1 LAAFGH
7 SCRRSQRLRQ
17 SWGYFQPRAGSTIGR
32 HVETAAIS
40 YRVADFLKRH
50 PPFNA
55 IDDADLLELAA
66 RGRVRFY
73 EPNQYILWQGEPHR
87 VQLFVIQQGTVSLW
101 DEAGEARLPD
111 VRGAGDMLGVE
122 RYNNAPNCLCSAR
135 AESDVVVYAFPQDDF
150 DACVMKYQS
159 AAQYV
164 AAEGRVTADY
174 QPTGEKRAPQQT
186 FLHNL
191 VGARPPETC
200 RPETSIREAARQIL
214 STSSDALAVVDD
226 AKRIRGVVT
235 TDSLLQWLAHGEGG
249 GEQPVELIVS
259 GPPTVVAPDTS
270 VADAVLAMEGSR
282 VSALAITTSA
292 GADGGLQAIVTAADL
307 SQLFGEQPSTI
318 VRGIRAARTTA
329 ELRVLNRR
337 ARAFTLDHLSDAS
350 SVEWLA
356 RLAHMVDVAI
366 VTRVLALAGL
376 ERTAVCWCMSG
387 AAGRAESLTAV
398 VPQLVAIASDALACA
413 EASHGFQ
420 RVSDLLLECDY
431 LPETE
436 TSFETAFYVATVDEW
451 QARYRGWIQD
461 PVRQQMYLARQG
473 VDLRAISGTRSLW
486 TIIEAAVTSAV
497 DRDFVHV
504 LANDCLASLPPLT
517 FYQDAVIDRGGERHS
532 TFQLGHSA
540 LQPLVDVGRVFG
552 IAAGTSLGGSTLERF
567 AVARTLLPA
576 DEAIFREASDA
587 MRVMLWQQGRVG
599 IGQGTTGTELPPALL
614 SRHDRHLLK
623 GGFRAILRLI
633 EFTGDRGWIDRL

>member
-1 LAAFGH
+1 MHNGA
-7 SCRRSQRLRQ
+7 
-17 SWGYFQPRAGSTIGR
+17 

-55 IDDADLLELAA
+55 IDDTDLLELAA

-73 EPNQYILWQGEPHR
+73 EPNQYLLWQGEPHR

-101 DEAGEARLPD
+101 DEAGEARLRD

-122 RYNNAPNCLCSAR
+122 RYNDAPNCLCSVR

-150 DACVMKYQS
+150 DACVMKYPT

-174 QPTGEKRAPQQT
+174 QPAGEHRAPQQT
-186 FLHNL
+186 FLHHL
-191 VGARPPETC
+191 AGVHPPETC
-200 RPETSIREAARQIL
+200 GPEISIREAARQIL
-214 STSSDALAVVDD
+214 NTSSDALGVLDSS
-226 AKRIRGVVT
+226 KRIRGVVT
-235 TDSLLQWLAHGEGG
+235 IDSLLHWLAQGDGDV
-249 GEQPVELIVS
+249 EQPVERIVT

-282 VSALAITTSA
+282 VSALAITTNA
-292 GADGGLQAIVTAADL
+292 AADGGLQAIVTAGDL
-307 SQLFGEQPSTI
+307 GQLFGEQPSTI
-318 VRGIRAARTTA
+318 VRGIHAARTTA
-329 ELRVLNRR
+329 ELRALNRR
-337 ARAFTLDHLSDAS
+337 ARAFTLAHLTDAT

-356 RLAHMVDVAI
+356 RLAHLVDVAI

-376 ERTAVCWCMSG
+376 EHAAVCWCMSG
-387 AAGRAESLTAV
+387 ASGRGESLTAV
-398 VPQLVAIASDALACA
+398 APQLVAIAADAAACA
-413 EASHGFQ
+413 TAATAFQ
-420 RVSDLLLECDY
+420 CVSDLLRQCDY
-431 LPETE
+431 LPDTE
-436 TSFETAFYVATVDEW
+436 SSFDPAFYIVTVDEW
-451 QARYRGWIQD
+451 QTRFRGWILD
-461 PVRQQMYLARQG
+461 PVRQQMYRARTLF
-473 VDLRAISGTRSLW
+473 DLRAIGGDRTLRASVES
-486 TIIEAAVTSAV
+486 AVTGAV

-517 FYQDAVIDRGGERHS
+517 FYQDAVIDRGGERHA

-552 IAAGTSLGGSTLERF
+552 IAGGTTLGRSTLERF
-567 AVARTLLPA
+567 AAARTLLPA

-587 MRVMLWQQGRVG
+587 LRVMLWQQGRVG
-599 IGQGTTGTELPPALL
+599 IGQGTSGSELPPALL

-633 EFTGDRGWIDRL
+633 EFTGNREWIERL

>member
-1 LAAFGH
+1 
-7 SCRRSQRLRQ
+7 
-17 SWGYFQPRAGSTIGR
+17 
-32 HVETAAIS
+32 VETAAIS

-55 IDDADLLELAA
+55 IDDEDLLELAA

-87 VQLFVIQQGTVSLW
+87 LQLFVIQQGTVSLW
-101 DEAGEARLPD
+101 DEASEAARLRD

-122 RYNNAPNCLCSAR
+122 RYNDAPNCLCSVR

-150 DACVMKYQS
+150 DACVMKYPS

-174 QPTGEKRAPQQT
+174 QPTGEQRAPQQT

-200 RPETSIREAARQIL
+200 APGTSIREAARQIL
-214 STSSDALAVVDD
+214 STSSNALAVVDA

-235 TDSLLQWLAHGEGG
+235 VDALLQWLADGTGDVD
-249 GEQPVELIVS
+249 QPVEQIVA

-270 VADAVLAMEGSR
+270 VADAVLAMEGAQ
-282 VSALAITTSA
+282 VSAVAITSNAT
-292 GADGGLQAIVTAADL
+292 ADGGLQAIVTAADL
-307 SQLFGEQPSTI
+307 GQLFGEQPSTI

-337 ARAFTLDHLSDAS
+337 ARAFTLEHLTEAAA
-350 SVEWLA
+350 VEWLA
-356 RLAHMVDVAI
+356 KLAHMVDVAI

-376 ERTAVCWCMSG
+376 EHIAVCWCMTG
-387 AAGRAESLTAV
+387 AAGRGESLTAV
-398 VPQLVAIASDALACA
+398 APQLVAIAADAAACA
-413 EASHGFQ
+413 AASQGFR

-431 LPETE
+431 LPEPE
-436 TSFETAFYVATVDEW
+436 SSFDAAFCVATVDQW

-461 PVRQQMYLARQG
+461 PVRQQTYLVRTLF
-473 VDLRAISGTRSLW
+473 DLRAISGDRSLW
-486 TIIEAAVTSAV
+486 TSVESAVTGAV

-517 FYQDAVIDRGGERHS
+517 FYQDAVIDRGGERHA

-552 IAAGTSLGGSTLERF
+552 IAGGSTLGRSTLERF
-567 AVARTLLPA
+567 AGARALLPA

-599 IGQGTTGTELPPALL
+599 IGQETSGTELPPAVL

>member
-1 LAAFGH
+1 M
-7 SCRRSQRLRQ
+7 
-17 SWGYFQPRAGSTIGR
+17 
-32 HVETAAIS
+32 ETAAIS

-55 IDDADLLELAA
+55 IDDEDLLELAA

-87 VQLFVIQQGTVSLW
+87 LQLFVIQQGTVSLW
-101 DEAGEARLPD
+101 DEASDAARLRD

-122 RYNNAPNCLCSAR
+122 RYNDAPNCLCSVR
-135 AESDVVVYAFPQDDF
+135 AESDVVVYGFPQDDF
-150 DACVMKYQS
+150 DACVMKYPA

-174 QPTGEKRAPQQT
+174 QPTYEQRAPQQA

-191 VGARPPETC
+191 LGGRPPETC
-200 RPETSIREAARQIL
+200 RPETSIREAARQIV
-214 STSSDALAVVDD
+214 STSIDALAVVD
-226 AKRIRGVVT
+226 AEKRVRGVVT
-235 TDSLLQWLAHGEGG
+235 IDSLLRWLAHGEGG
-249 GEQPVELIVS
+249 VEQPVKEIVA
-259 GPPTVVAPDTS
+259 GPPTIIAPDTS

-282 VSALAITTSA
+282 VSALAITTNTA
-292 GADGGLQAIVTAADL
+292 ADGGLQALVTAADL
-307 SQLFGEQPSTI
+307 GQLFGEQPSTI
-318 VRGIRAARTTA
+318 LRGIRAAKTTA
-329 ELRVLNRR
+329 ELRALNRR
-337 ARAFTLDHLSDAS
+337 ARAFTLKHLTDAS
-350 SVEWLA
+350 AVEWLA
-356 RLAHMVDVAI
+356 RLAHMVDTAI

-376 ERTAVCWCMSG
+376 EHAAVCWCVSG
-387 AAGRAESLTAV
+387 ATGRRESLTAV
-398 VPQLVAIASDALACA
+398 APQLVAIAADASACA
-413 EASHGFQ
+413 AVAQDFGC
-420 RVSDLLLECDY
+420 VSKLLLECDY

-436 TSFETAFYVATVDEW
+436 LSFEPSFFVATVDEW

-461 PVRQQMYLARQG
+461 PVRQQMYLARTLF
-473 VDLRAISGTRSLW
+473 DLRAISGDGSLW
-486 TIIEAAVTSAV
+486 TSVESTVAGAV

-517 FYQDAVIDRGGERHS
+517 FYQDAVIDRGGERHA

-552 IAAGTSLGGSTLERF
+552 IAGATTLGRSTLERF
-567 AVARTLLPA
+567 AVARALLPA
-576 DEAIFREASDA
+576 NEAIFREASDA
-587 MRVMLWQQGRVG
+587 LRVMLWQQGRVG
-599 IGQGTTGTELPPALL
+599 IGQGTSGTELPPAVL

>member
-1 LAAFGH
+1 MHNGA
-7 SCRRSQRLRQ
+7 
-17 SWGYFQPRAGSTIGR
+17 

-55 IDDADLLELAA
+55 IDDEDLLELAA

-73 EPNQYILWQGEPHR
+73 EPNQYLLWQGEPHR

-101 DEAGEARLPD
+101 DEAGEARLRD

-122 RYNNAPNCLCSAR
+122 RYNDAPNCLCSVR

-150 DACVMKYQS
+150 DACVMKYPS

-174 QPTGEKRAPQQT
+174 QPAGEHRAPQQT

-191 VGARPPETC
+191 AGVHPPETC
-200 RPETSIREAARQIL
+200 GPEISIREAARQIL
-214 STSSDALAVVDD
+214 STSSEALAVVDSS
-226 AKRIRGVVT
+226 KRIRGVVT
-235 TDSLLQWLAHGEGG
+235 IDSLLHWLAQGDGDV
-249 GEQPVELIVS
+249 EQPVERIVT

-270 VADAVLAMEGSR
+270 VADAVLAMEGLR
-282 VSALAITTSA
+282 VSALAITTNA
-292 GADGGLQAIVTAADL
+292 AADGGLQAIVTAADL

-318 VRGIRAARTTA
+318 LRGIHAARTTA
-329 ELRVLNRR
+329 ELRALNRR
-337 ARAFTLDHLSDAS
+337 ARAFTLAHLTDPA

-356 RLAHMVDVAI
+356 RLAHLVDVAI

-376 ERTAVCWCMSG
+376 EHAAVCWCMSG
-387 AAGRAESLTAV
+387 ASGRGESLTAV
-398 VPQLVAIASDALACA
+398 APPLVAIAADSAACA
-413 EASHGFQ
+413 TAAGGFQ
-420 RVSDLLLECDY
+420 CVSDLLRQCDY
-431 LPETE
+431 LPDTE
-436 TSFETAFYVATVDEW
+436 LSFDPAFYIATVDEW
-451 QARYRGWIQD
+451 QARFRRWIQD
-461 PVRQQMYLARQG
+461 PVRQQMYRARTLF
-473 VDLRAISGTRSLW
+473 DLRAIGGDRTLW
-486 TIIEAAVTSAV
+486 ANVESAVTSGV

-517 FYQDAVIDRGGERHS
+517 FYQDAVIDRGGERHA

-552 IAAGTSLGGSTLERF
+552 IAGGTTLGRSTLERF
-567 AVARTLLPA
+567 AAARTLLPA

-587 MRVMLWQQGRVG
+587 LRVMLWQQGRVG
-599 IGQGTTGTELPPALL
+599 IGQGTSGGELPPALL

-633 EFTGDRGWIDRL
+633 EFTGNREWIERL